1 MLYALHVGV
10 NIMKAFDI
18 KAPKKPTNLSINSD
32 LLSKAREMNI
42 NLSATLENELAKQ
55 LQIKQRE
62 QWLQENA
69 KAIQAYNDF
78 VENEGVFSEGI
89 RSF

>member
-1 MLYALHVGV
+1 
-10 NIMKAFDI
+10 MKTFDPQASK
-18 KAPKKPTNLSINSD
+18 KATTLSINSD

-42 NLSATLENELAKQ
+42 NLSATLENALTRQ
-55 LQIKQRE
+55 LKTMQRE
-62 QWLQENA
+62 WWLQENA

-78 VENEGVFSEGI
+78 VENEGVFSDGI